1 MNQTA
6 EHAIRALIFLARQPG
21 GAAVSAERVAE
32 ALGAPANYLGKSLNV
47 LAREGVL
54 VSTRGPGGGYRL
66 AHATDELTLAQV
78 VAPFS
83 EPRANP
89 VCLLGDRPCS
99 SGAPCPAHGR
109 WTRLNQQMTEPLAR
123 TTIADLLSSE
133 APQGASFTAGR
144 GCDLLPTQGVLQ

>member
-1 MNQTA
+1 
-6 EHAIRALIFLARQPG
+6 
-21 GAAVSAERVAE
+21 VSAERVAE
-32 ALGAPANYLGKSLNV
+32 ALGAPANYLGKTLNV

-66 AHATDELTLAQV
+66 GRAGNQLTLAEV

-99 SGAPCPAHGR
+99 SGAPCAAHGR
-109 WTRLNQQMTEPLAR
+109 WTRLAEQMAQPLAR

-133 APQGASFTAGR
+133 APQGASSTAGR
-144 GCDLLPTQGVLQ
+144 GRDLLPTQGAMQ